1 MSTCTTAARQLSQ
14 HYMPP
19 ARPWKHSLVLRGD
32 GRGSDF
38 PRSCADAYR
47 DAGMLGTQNKHK
59 EPGLPPVSS
68 QRPRRLPFHHEPK
81 PPRFPTPA
89 QAGCYPHTV
98 PITAPRG
105 CPDAPRSPP
114 DLGHQR
120 GFRAGSGGGARC
132 SGDSEGRVGVPA
144 APLLTSVSMGSTSM
158 PFHSS
163 SKWAIG
169 MLGDACREPGRGKKK
184 KIK

>member
-14 HYMPP
+14 RYLPP
-19 ARPWKHSLVLRGD
+19 VRPFKHSLVLRGD

-38 PRSCADAYR
+38 PRSCADAYP
-47 DAGMLGTQNKHK
+47 DSGMLGTQNRHK
-59 EPGLPPVSS
+59 DPGLPPISS

-105 CPDAPRSPP
+105 CPDTPRSPP
-114 DLGHQR
+114 GLGHQR
-120 GFRAGSGGGARC
+120 GFRAGSGGGC
-132 SGDSEGRVGVPA
+132 
-144 APLLTSVSMGSTSM
+144 T
-158 PFHSS
+158 
-163 SKWAIG
+163 
-169 MLGDACREPGRGKKK
+169 MLGGLGREGGGPRSPPAHLRLHGLHLDAFP
-184 KIK
+184 